1 MNERSPLRRR
11 LLENHFS
18 FTALHRAKVIRQPD
32 FVRWES
38 PSEAFRCVLAD
49 SQSSLASLTSETSA
63 VRTFP
68 WTGDIAAGLE
78 NLGFRGTG
86 CLRYMTLPPDRAAVA
101 SAASGPVD
109 FQIRIAETETELG
122 QFSDVQASSF
132 LSPGE
137 KFEPL
142 RAFLHEANLKNLK
155 HPAQTFYVGSLEDK
169 PVAVT
174 LLLTHEG
181 TAGIYAV
188 ATLPEFRRRGL
199 SRLLLARAIADGR
212 RRGCDIITLQV
223 HRNSEAERL
232 YLHLGFSVEFDCML
246 WNRTK
251 THSQENSQ

>member
-1 MNERSPLRRR
+1 MLSQTAQPGEGPLHKPYSDTRAPAPARRSPGCAMVGGGSMSLGRGEPRSNFYQVSSHPSRLSTGTMNERSPLRRR

-122 QFSDVQASSF
+122 HFSDVQASSF
-132 LSPGE
+132 LSP
-137 KFEPL
+137 EPL
-142 RAFLHEANLKNLK
+142 PTGDDAAATSSRFRSTETPRRSASISIWDFRSSSIACFG
-155 HPAQTFYVGSLEDK
+155 TGRK
-169 PVAVT
+169 PT
-174 LLLTHEG
+174 
-181 TAGIYAV
+181 
-188 ATLPEFRRRGL
+188 RRRTVN
-199 SRLLLARAIADGR
+199 D
-212 RRGCDIITLQV
+212 
-223 HRNSEAERL
+223 
-232 YLHLGFSVEFDCML
+232 
-246 WNRTK
+246 
-251 THSQENSQ
+251 